1 MPATLSLVLNV
12 ARIQYHKYQKGQK
25 GRKLHRLSGSY
36 LEGMFEGSRR
46 AGKGKGPES
55 RRKRVCD
62 FADVVA
68 PTRWYSGRS
77 RRKGRADSETQEEA
91 REEAQ
96 TEGDPVE
103 LVELNVAQDN
113 IV

>member
-1 MPATLSLVLNV
+1 MLATLSLVLNV

-62 FADVVA
+62 FADAGRGPFGGCAALSDGQGKAARRNGRGQESSKRV
-68 PTRWYSGRS
+68 YSI
-77 RRKGRADSETQEEA
+77 GRARA
-91 REEAQ
+91 
-96 TEGDPVE
+96 V
-103 LVELNVAQDN
+103 VYV
-113 IV
+113 

>member
-62 FADVVA
+62 FADETASEKAILV
-68 PTRWYSGRS
+68 TERS
-77 RRKGRADSETQEEA
+77 AGNCC
-91 REEAQ
+91 
-96 TEGDPVE
+96 V
-103 LVELNVAQDN
+103 
-113 IV
+113 